1 MDIENNCFIKEYMCI
16 LIERVWR
23 CRWMYVNMI
32 NNFALYIDSYIPQRS
47 GVLIHSVT
55 LSDLQIIKDIEEETQ
70 FC

>member
-1 MDIENNCFIKEYMCI
+1 
-16 LIERVWR
+16 
-23 CRWMYVNMI
+23 MYVNMI

-55 LSDLQIIKDIEEETQ
+55 LSDLQIIKDIKEETQ

>member
-1 MDIENNCFIKEYMCI
+1 
-16 LIERVWR
+16 
-23 CRWMYVNMI
+23 MYVNMI